1 MISQGGTTCPDC
13 RATLA
18 NLPNLPPPPRRRTQ
32 RTSFSG
38 HVFNALSGFIT
49 GNTLGE
55 DNAAAISTQTGIAA
69 PGYEDPLLPVPAS
82 TEMTENEEQRPEIT
96 ISVTNTPE
104 RKKISTAEH
113 PLFYASVELQYCNN
127 STKKTPLD
135 VMCILDVSGSMG
147 GEKIESLKKAVQFVI
162 STLGDQD
169 RLSIVEFNSR
179 ATPVHGLA
187 RMTESNKAEA
197 SRLVNRLHAGGGT
210 NIFHG
215 MDVGWQ
221 ILSDRRQIN
230 GSTSIFLLTDGQDS
244 SSESYCTRLAS
255 TMKEAGCSLM
265 VFGFGADHDSR
276 LMSAIANAGE
286 GDFTY
291 VDTPDTVI
299 DAFGGAIGSQQ
310 GASIRDVQV
319 QVNRENEVKIKEV
332 NSGIYKSEISS
343 DKTRSTTTY
352 RQLYPGEKRT
362 MLLKLHIPA
371 VQRGGI
377 LGLGSAMEI
386 AEQIIFNTAI
396 TYSNE
401 STMIHKEP
409 VTCIV
414 SRVNE
419 GFDDAKDLIV
429 DSQINRCIS
438 TETTLEA
445 MKKADSGNFEAAKTL
460 IRDVLSQIRASS
472 SFAARNPMVLSC
484 VEDLEEALTAVSNR
498 SEYMRGGRAEMSEAY
513 GKGSAQRSCYTKR
526 GKSSYYQSPTSMTL
540 QSSAVSSKSHII
552 EKKSKK

>member
-1 MISQGGTTCPDC
+1 
-13 RATLA
+13 
-18 NLPNLPPPPRRRTQ
+18 
-32 RTSFSG
+32 
-38 HVFNALSGFIT
+38 
-49 GNTLGE
+49 
-55 DNAAAISTQTGIAA
+55 
-69 PGYEDPLLPVPAS
+69 
-82 TEMTENEEQRPEIT
+82 
-96 ISVTNTPE
+96 
-104 RKKISTAEH
+104 
-113 PLFYASVELQYCNN
+113 
-127 STKKTPLD
+127 
-135 VMCILDVSGSMG
+135 
-147 GEKIESLKKAVQFVI
+147 
-162 STLGDQD
+162 
-169 RLSIVEFNSR
+169 
-179 ATPVHGLA
+179 
-187 RMTESNKAEA
+187 
-197 SRLVNRLHAGGGT
+197 
-210 NIFHG
+210 
-215 MDVGWQ
+215 
-221 ILSDRRQIN
+221 
-230 GSTSIFLLTDGQDS
+230 
-244 SSESYCTRLAS
+244 LAS

-319 QVNRENEVKIKEV
+319 QVNRENKVKIKEV
-332 NSGIYKSEISS
+332 NSGIYKSETSS

-386 AEQIIFNTAI
+386 AEQIIFNTTI
-396 TYSNE
+396 TYSDEN
-401 STMIHKEP
+401 TMIHKEP

-445 MKKADSGNFEAAKTL
+445 MKKADSGNFEGAKTL

-552 EKKSKK
+552 EKKK